1 MILERVCDLEVSI
14 KSGRLTIGQLLLRE
28 RKRQGISAQA
38 LMRGIGTDQRLY
50 DMESGRHADKQLVDI
65 YVGHQANR
73 PDHQGM
79 FTRIYFD
86 VEQGGVLSSEYVLY
100 VTNWCG
106 YLKNLSSYI
115 PSVYCSYSDTAD
127 QFKNMVSGMGGRIY
141 CYRIGTYTGNSGV
154 DPAPNPANCSVAYAS
169 TWQLE
174 QEVSKT
180 FGDYTLVVDMNSSIY
195 QDPSR

>member
-1 MILERVCDLEVSI
+1 MCWRWCGYV
-14 KSGRLTIGQLLLRE
+14 R
-28 RKRQGISAQA
+28 SAQRRNNGYEQLEGKFESEIYRLLSGSCAARPTSTWMGVNARPA
-38 LMRGIGTDQRLY
+38 LTAMGWRFIL
-50 DMESGRHADKQLVDI
+50 I

-127 QFKNMVSGMGGRIY
+127 QFKNMVNGMGGRIY

-174 QEVSKT
+174 QLAKLLEII
-180 FGDYTLVVDMNSSIY
+180 LWW
-195 QDPSR
+195 